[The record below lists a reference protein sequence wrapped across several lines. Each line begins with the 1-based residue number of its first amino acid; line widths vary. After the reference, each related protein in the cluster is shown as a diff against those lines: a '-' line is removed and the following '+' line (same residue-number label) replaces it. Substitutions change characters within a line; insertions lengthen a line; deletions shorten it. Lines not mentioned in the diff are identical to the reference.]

1 MATINNDY
9 RVLQRFLEL
18 QDWVAN
24 NIKAN
29 VNIPSGSSTIPLAS
43 LKIGNQIY
51 SITGGGGGSL
61 TGIGLSMPSAFTV
74 SPSGLITQTGTFT
87 VEMADGFK
95 IPETTEVTKWNSLNQ
110 VIANTSET
118 ATIPL
123 TSLKVGDTVYSI
135 TGGGGGGGDGTVTS
149 VRLTMPTGFTVNGSP
164 ITTSGTLAVTMT
176 DGYEIPTTVNTT
188 KWNSLTFNPTVPSG
202 TTPISLTTLL
212 YNNTYYSLSGGS
224 ISSVDLSYVK
234 ASNIT
239 TGISLSVDDTVTST
253 LNTQNNIN
261 INNNAD
267 LQKLA
272 TAYGV
277 YKSAVMPQPTIESGQ
292 STYQIPNFTQNNIMV
307 GGSNPTIGDSHNYY
321 IKDSGYSITTTIDT
335 TTTQSNSLPTVEAVK
350 TYVQGVISSMTY
362 NGELE

>member
-1 MATINNDY
+1 MPVINNDY

-29 VNIPSGSSTIPLAS
+29 VDIPSGSSTTPLVS

-51 SITGGGGGSL
+51 SITGGGGGGSL

-87 VEMADGFK
+87 VEMADGY
-95 IPETTEVTKWNSLNQ
+95 
-110 VIANTSET
+110 
-118 ATIPL
+118 TIP
-123 TSLKVGDTVYSI
+123 TI
-135 TGGGGGGGDGTVTS
+135 
-149 VRLTMPTGFTVNGSP
+149 
-164 ITTSGTLAVTMT
+164 I
-176 DGYEIPTTVNTT
+176 EIN
-188 KWNSLTFNPTVPSG
+188 KWNSLTFNPTVPTG
-202 TTPISLTTLL
+202 ITPTSLTTLL
-212 YNNTYYSLSGGS
+212 YNNTYYSIDGGS
-224 ISSVDLSYVK
+224 VSSVNLSYVK
-234 ASNIT
+234 SSNIT
-239 TGISLSVDDTVTST
+239 TGVSLSVDGTVTST
-253 LNTQNNIN
+253 LNTQNDIN
-261 INNNAD
+261 INNNTD

-277 YKSAVMPQPTIESGQ
+277 YKSVVMPQPTIESGQ

-307 GGSNPTIGDSHNYY
+307 GGSNPTIGNPYNYY
-321 IKDSGYSITTTIDT
+321 IKDSGYSITATIDT
-335 TTTQSNSLPTVEAVK
+335 TATQSNSLPTVEAVK